1 METIKVVKTARC
13 VPAKVVTNDDLSKI
27 MDTSD
32 EWISSRTGIKQ
43 RHISVGENTSQL
55 CAVVAEQLLKK
66 SGWDV
71 ESIDL
76 LLVATM
82 SPDTYTPATAALVQG
97 KIGAHN
103 ALAFDISAACSG
115 FIYGLNVAEKFMTSS
130 GSACNRVMLI
140 GGEVLSKVIDWTDRT
155 TAVLFGDGAA
165 GVLLERQEDGGAS
178 RFISSSLH
186 TYGELGDKLEAG
198 KTEAL
203 VSFPMEGE
211 HKIKAFSMSGRDVY
225 KFATHKV
232 PVSIEEAVKK
242 AGLTLDQI
250 DYFVLH
256 QANSRIVAQ
265 IAKRLNQPL
274 AKFPMNIAK
283 YGNTSAASVPLLLDE
298 LVSDKTIK
306 RGQTIV
312 LSGFGG
318 GLTVGTQIIKY

>member
-1 METIKVVKTARC
+1 MGTIKVVKTAHY
-13 VPAKVVTNDDLSKI
+13 VPPKVVTNDDLSKI

-43 RHISVGENTSQL
+43 RHISIDENTSQL
-55 CAVVAEQLLKK
+55 CTKVAKQLLEK

-76 LLVATM
+76 LIIATM
-82 SPDTYTPATAALVQG
+82 SPDSYTPATAALVQG
-97 KIGAHN
+97 NIGADK

-130 GSACNRVMLI
+130 GSACKRVMLI
-140 GGEVLSKVIDWTDRT
+140 GGEDLSKVIDWSDRT

-165 GVLLERQEDGGAS
+165 GVLLEQEEESAS
-178 RFISSSLH
+178 CFISSSLH

-198 KTEAL
+198 QTDPL
-203 VSFPMEGE
+203 VSFPVASD

-232 PVSIEEAVKK
+232 PVSIEEAVER

-265 IAKRLNQPL
+265 IAKRLDQPL

-298 LVSDKTIK
+298 LVSNKVIK
-306 RGQTIV
+306 RGQIIAM
-312 LSGFGG
+312 SGFGG

>member
-1 METIKVVKTARC
+1 METIKVVKTASY
-13 VPAKVVTNDDLSKI
+13 VPAKVVTNDDLSQI

-43 RHISVGENTSQL
+43 RHVSVNENTSQL
-55 CAVVAEQLLKK
+55 CFNVAKLLLEK
-66 SGWDV
+66 SGWDAA
-71 ESIDL
+71 SIDL
-76 LLVATM
+76 LIVATM
-82 SPDTYTPATAALVQG
+82 SPDSYTPATAALVQG

-103 ALAFDISAACSG
+103 AIAFDVSAACSG
-115 FIYGLNVAEKFMTSS
+115 FIYGLNVAEKFMGSS
-130 GSACNRVMLI
+130 NTACKRVMLI
-140 GGEVLSKVIDWTDRT
+140 GGEVLSKVIDWSDRT

-165 GVLLERQEDGGAS
+165 GMLLEQQDDSES
-178 RFISSSLH
+178 RFIASSLH

-203 VSFPMEGE
+203 TAFPMTGE
-211 HKIKAFSMSGRDVY
+211 HQIKAFSMSGRDVY

-232 PVSIEEAVKK
+232 PLSIEEAVAK
-242 AGLTLDQI
+242 AGVTLDQV

-256 QANSRIVAQ
+256 QANSRIVTQ
-265 IAKRLNQPL
+265 IAKRLEQPL
-274 AKFPMNIAK
+274 AKFPMNIAE

-298 LVSDKTIK
+298 LITNKTLK
-306 RGQTIV
+306 RGQVIV